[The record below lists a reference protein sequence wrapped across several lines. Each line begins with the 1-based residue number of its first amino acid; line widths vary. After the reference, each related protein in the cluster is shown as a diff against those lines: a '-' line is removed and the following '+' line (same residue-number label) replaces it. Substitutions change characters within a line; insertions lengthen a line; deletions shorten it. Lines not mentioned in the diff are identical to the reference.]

1 MKNKD
6 FTVLILVL
14 VVLVIILFLF
24 ANPFKVPQGSKS
36 ESAMLFPD
44 LVKKDPAE
52 IIVNGTNDLHLWK
65 KNDEW
70 LVKGE
75 REGEWLPAD
84 TAGVNRAL
92 RAIHAATDRELV
104 SQNPE
109 KQAIFEVDSTG
120 TYIEILDADSSALVQ
135 LRIGKSATTYSTN
148 YVRPE
153 GSNNVYVVGQRIK
166 NQFDRAWRGLRDMYI
181 VQVPREEVRRIEVT
195 RHDSLFSYELQDDT
209 TWLLTS
215 PKEGKVTTPYS
226 SRLLNTVSNFR
237 GAEIVTADTLDTGFD
252 TPFLKIVM
260 IQTDGSDR
268 AVLIGNE
275 SETEGRRYAKLDGEQ
290 WVYEIGKPRL
300 ETLMKP
306 LDEILEPP
314 PEPTLVD
321 SARVDTLAAG
331 ATPIPLGE
339 VETD

>member
-6 FTVLILVL
+6 FTVLISALI
-14 VVLVIILFLF
+14 VLVIILFLF
-24 ANPFKVPQGSKS
+24 ANPFRAPQGTEA
-36 ESAMLFPD
+36 ESNMLFPD
-44 LVKKDPAE
+44 LAAKEPAE
-52 IIVNGTNDLHLWK
+52 IIVDGTNDLHLWK

-109 KQAIFEVDSTG
+109 KQSIFEVDSQG
-120 TYIEILDADSSALVQ
+120 AYVKILDADSTTMAEIW
-135 LRIGKSATTYSTN
+135 IGKSGTTYSTN

-153 GSNNVYVVGQRIK
+153 GSNNVYLVGQRIK
-166 NQFDRAWRGLRDMYI
+166 NQFDRAWRGLRNMYI
-181 VQVPREEVRRIEVT
+181 VRVPREEVNRIEVT
-195 RHDSLFSYELQDDT
+195 RNDSLLSYELQDDN

-215 PKEGKVTTPYS
+215 PKEGKVTDHYS
-226 SRLLNTVSNFR
+226 SRILNTISNFR
-237 GAEIVTADTLDTGFD
+237 AAEIVTADTVDTAFSP
-252 TPFLKIVM
+252 PFLKVVVINK
-260 IQTDGSDR
+260 DGSDKTI
-268 AVLIGNE
+268 LIGNE
-275 SETEGRRYAKLDGEQ
+275 SAIEGRRYAKLDGAE
-290 WVYEIGKPRL
+290 WVYEIGKPRI

-314 PEPTLVD
+314 PEPVPVD
-321 SARVDTLAAG
+321 STHADTAAAK
-331 ATPIPLGE
+331 ATPIPLAE
-339 VETD
+339 PETE